1 MGEATAGGGAPL
13 AAAGGS
19 RRVRLASALAW
30 LGLAWPGLLLLLV
43 VGEMGGGVGV

>member
-13 AAAGGS
+13 AAAASS

-30 LGLAWPGLLLLLV
+30 PGLLLV
-43 VGEMGGGVGV
+43 VGEMAGGVGV